1 MEASELLS
9 DTFDILSSKE
19 IKLLAMRAQTSKDL
33 LEEDDVALANVVM
46 QEAHMKIISQVCAL
60 CCSTVWAGHLNPRAI
75 LTTGSPVPSWSWF

>member
-19 IKLLAMRAQTSKDL
+19 IKLLAMRAQASKEL

-46 QEAHMKIISQVCAL
+46 QEAQMKIISQVCAL
-60 CCSTVWAGHLNPRAI
+60 CCSSVWFGHRVLEPLLPPLYSAGC
-75 LTTGSPVPSWSWF
+75 GS